1 MPFGT
6 EKLEVHSFVESPE
19 KVSTLTS
26 APAEFVDT
34 EEKRVGRSQK
44 LGR

>member
-6 EKLEVHSFVESPE
+6 EKLEVHSIVESPE
-19 KVSTLTS
+19 EVSTLTS

-34 EEKRVGRSQK
+34 EEKRIGRSQK

>member
-1 MPFGT
+1 LGT
-6 EKLEVHSFVESPE
+6 DKLKVIPIVESPE
-19 KVSTLTS
+19 EVSILTS